1 MLAAVKKQLD
11 HKKAECESLT
21 YMIKSNVEQPA
32 SGQVDTSAAIKE
44 SQQPG
49 SNESPAKKTMLD
61 YVKSPSDDQQDV
73 KLPDQLPIFDQNLA
87 ILQK

>member
-32 SGQVDTSAAIKE
+32 CVENSAAKQE
-44 SQQPG
+44 SQPE
-49 SNESPAKKTMLD
+49 NPAKKTMLD
-61 YVKSPSDDQQDV
+61 YVKSPTDDQQDV
-73 KLPDQLPIFDQNLA
+73 RLPDQLPIFD
-87 ILQK
+87 